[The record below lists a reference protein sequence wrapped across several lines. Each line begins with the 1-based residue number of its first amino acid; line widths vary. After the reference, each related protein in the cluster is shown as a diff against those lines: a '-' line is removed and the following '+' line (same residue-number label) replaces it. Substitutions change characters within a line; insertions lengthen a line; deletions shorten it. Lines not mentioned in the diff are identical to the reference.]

1 MEEQRPQ
8 RQQKPQ
14 KHYSKMEQDYITV
27 CKAIR
32 KAFPLQDN
40 ENSRVIEVLGLYF
53 LLKRGKNNRKK
64 IYVNMLHEALPQQ
77 EDQGEEKKEDG

>member
-32 KAFPLQDN
+32 KAFPLTLYII
-40 ENSRVIEVLGLYF
+40 RVSDHSD
-53 LLKRGKNNRKK
+53 LK
-64 IYVNMLHEALPQQ
+64 L
-77 EDQGEEKKEDG
+77 